1 VNYFTNSARQYSQE
15 FQLSGNAGRLKY
27 ILGAYYFDER
37 IDGGAFIPLNLQ
49 LLGGPNRFVQAFK
62 GVGVVDT
69 NAAAG
74 FGQFDYD
81 ISDQLTLTVGLRYS
95 WEKHKIS
102 DRANFNLTVPY
113 PPEVDVSAPVR
124 TGATSTD
131 HSFTPKFQIA
141 YKPRKDLMLY
151 ASASKG
157 FKSGGFDIGS
167 NNPPF
172 KPETL
177 WAYEG
182 GMKGTFGDGRVRIN
196 AAGFYY
202 DYTNIQ
208 VSKVVFNVVRIENAA
223 SSVVYGA
230 EAELTVIPV
239 DGLQFDATPAW
250 LHTEYKNFTTA
261 NPSNPLTPLDQSG
274 HQLIQAPEYSLK
286 LGAEYN
292 WDVAKGRMKL
302 RGEMNYQSRIY
313 FTPYNEEQ
321 LSRAPN
327 TKFNAFLNYDRDR
340 WEASLYVLNL
350 TNKTTIANALASSAL
365 FGFPVLG
372 TLEAPRTYGVKLGY
386 RF

>member
-1 VNYFTNSARQYSQE
+1 
-15 FQLSGNAGRLKY
+15 
-27 ILGAYYFDER
+27 
-37 IDGGAFIPLNLQ
+37 
-49 LLGGPNRFVQAFK
+49 
-62 GVGVVDT
+62 
-69 NAAAG
+69 
-74 FGQFDYD
+74 
-81 ISDQLTLTVGLRYS
+81 
-95 WEKHKIS
+95 
-102 DRANFNLTVPY
+102 
-113 PPEVDVSAPVR
+113 
-124 TGATSTD
+124 
-131 HSFTPKFQIA
+131 
-141 YKPRKDLMLY
+141 
-151 ASASKG
+151 
-157 FKSGGFDIGS
+157 
-167 NNPPF
+167 
-172 KPETL
+172 
-177 WAYEG
+177 
-182 GMKGTFGDGRVRIN
+182 MKGTFGDGRVRIN

-313 FTPYNEEQ
+313 FTPYNEKQ
-321 LSRAPN
+321 LSREPN
-327 TKFNAFLNYDRDR
+327 TKFNAFINYDRDQ
-340 WEASLYVLNL
+340 WEASLYILNL
-350 TNKTTIANALASSAL
+350 TNKTTIANALASSGL

-372 TLEAPRTYGVKLGY
+372 TLEAPRTYGVKVGY